1 EVDPDGDGVQ
11 GPNDTD
17 PNDACEFTVADITLP
32 VTAITDCDGD
42 GETSDTDPNDTDP
55 CIGGTLSNVD
65 LTDTTSD
72 WATAD

>member
-1 EVDPDGDGVQ
+1 GTLSNVDLTDTTSDWATADCDGDGVSNLDEVDPDGDGVQ

-42 GETSDTDPNDTDP
+42 GETSDT
-55 CIGGTLSNVD
+55 
-65 LTDTTSD
+65 
-72 WATAD
+72 